1 LVECGDNSHPISTAA
16 VTMMMA
22 VTNTTIKISPEL
34 ITVGY
39 LIYLYFILLLFFLL
53 YNLLI
58 ISFDRKKNCTSCE
71 IQFANY
77 DASICNNDFM
87 KTNTTQAKEIC
98 RRALWL
104 SSISMKTL
112 FDFITFALFNLVLI

>member
-58 ISFDRKKNCTSCE
+58 ISFDRKKTVLLAKYSLP
-71 IQFANY
+71 IMMPQYA
-77 DASICNNDFM
+77 
-87 KTNTTQAKEIC
+87 TTI
-98 RRALWL
+98 L
-104 SSISMKTL
+104 
-112 FDFITFALFNLVLI
+112 